1 MAILPDRGCAMT
13 KLPSPYHHIK
23 PAIKKLGDGTI
34 EIHIPF
40 IGVLHFWMHIGFD
53 DVAGLKR
60 DWLADCEM
68 LKRYDARMGTDKG
81 ILSANTED

>member
-1 MAILPDRGCAMT
+1 
-13 KLPSPYHHIK
+13 
-23 PAIKKLGDGTI
+23 
-34 EIHIPF
+34 
-40 IGVLHFWMHIGFD
+40 MHIGFD